1 MWICFV
7 YEDMELFN
15 FLYLI
20 DTRFWTNL
28 DFGGRG
34 GGGEGVCL
42 GGREGGRATRE
53 GREGVR
59 VESDSQSRRLR
70 EQANKK
76 VIKVVAGGLPILQT
90 PNLKTVAEIY
100 PIACMIAR

>member
-70 EQANKK
+70 EQVNKK
-76 VIKVVAGGLPILQT
+76 VIKVVAEGFTGFAGPKF
-90 PNLKTVAEIY
+90 KTVAEI
-100 PIACMIAR
+100 CRF